1 MTRIFTTLTFCMML
15 TFGYSQITITG
26 TVYDNATNETLPGVT
41 IYANHSKNGISS
53 NIDGHYSLATTAADD
68 SLTFSYIGYKPQ
80 VVAIGGRSTI
90 DIRLSFDSKNLD
102 EIVVTAYG
110 TQRKSDLTG
119 AITMVKAEEITKV
132 PSSNAMTALQGK
144 VAGLQVG
151 ASSGAPGSSPVV
163 RLRGV
168 GTFNDAS
175 VLYVVD
181 GVFTNDI
188 NFLSP
193 NDIESISVL
202 KDASATALYGSRGAN
217 GVIVVTTK
225 RGSKSPDG
233 KPRFQFDAEYG
244 IQILPNKIDLLTGQE
259 FAEVYNVIHPGSFNN
274 IDRVPNTDWQ
284 DLIFRKSAPVQS
296 YNFSLSGATERN
308 SYYFGVSYFNQEG
321 IIDKSAY
328 ERVSIKLNNQ
338 FNLTDNI
345 RTGVNIIATPSR
357 SQGAPNV
364 FANAYWAWPS
374 DVPYN
379 PDGSFAEVQ
388 GGGNPLA
395 TIAYTNSET
404 NSLVSLGNA
413 FVEFDFLK
421 DFTFRSSIGYE
432 VEYTESTSF
441 TPVYHVSSMQVNE
454 RNDLSKNRFQRLNWL
469 WENTLTYKKEI
480 KKHHFD
486 ALAGIT
492 SQRNHSES
500 LGASTQS
507 LLDENPDLWYI
518 NAGDNTYL
526 TAGNGAETTS
536 IASYLFRLNYSYD
549 NRFLLTVNYRRDGSS
564 KFGINNRYAN
574 FSSAA
579 LGWNITNEDFM
590 SGTSNWLSTLKLR
603 GSYGSVGN
611 EKIPWDKQ
619 YTLVNNQEN
628 AVLGDP
634 ETLYTGASYGV
645 LGNPDL
651 RWETTEQFNIGF
663 DFGFLNDQLTG
674 EIDYYVKTTKDILLG
689 LFSPGHL
696 GNGAYVKTTR
706 NAAEVR
712 NSGLEFQAL
721 WRDDLSNGITYQIG
735 ANIASVN
742 NEVLNMGRLSENNTV
757 ILDGPLANGDLV
769 TLTQV
774 GGPIG
779 AFYGYKVDGVF
790 QTEDELASSP
800 TLDGQQVG
808 DLKFVD
814 VNGDGVIDKNDKTN
828 IGSYIPDFIYGFNLN
843 VGYKGISIGLDF
855 YGQSGN
861 EIYNGKNEVRPNQ
874 HNYEAQVADYW
885 RGPGTSN
892 TEPRPT
898 AAGSNYLP
906 SEYFVQDGSYF
917 RLRTLTLTY
926 QFPDQWMNAIKVHRA
941 SVYLRGTNVF
951 TLSNYT
957 GYSPEINSQD
967 VLSSGIDAGVF
978 PITSTYAVGFNFTF

>member
-1 MTRIFTTLTFCMML
+1 MSRIFTTLTFCMML

-41 IYANHSKNGISS
+41 IYTNHSKNGISS
-53 NIDGHYSLATTAADD
+53 NMDGQYSLATTAADD
-68 SLTFSYIGYKPQ
+68 SLTFSYIGYSPQ
-80 VVAIGGRSTI
+80 KVAIGGRSTI
-90 DIRLSFDSKNLD
+90 DIRLSFDSKNLA
-102 EIVVTAYG
+102 EVVVTAYG

-119 AITMVKAEEITKV
+119 AITMIKAEEITKV
-132 PSSNAMTALQGK
+132 PASNAMQALQGK

-163 RLRGV
+163 RIRGV

-181 GVFTNDI
+181 GVFTENI
-188 NFLSP
+188 NFLSS
-193 NDIESISVL
+193 NDIESMTVL

-225 RGSKSPDG
+225 RGSDSPDG

-244 IQILPNKIDLLTGQE
+244 LQRLPNKIDLLSGRE
-259 FAEVYNVIHPGSFNN
+259 FAEVYNVLYPGSFNN

-308 SYYFGVSYFNQEG
+308 NYYFGLGYFNQEG

-328 ERVSIKLNNQ
+328 ERLSIKLNNQ

-345 RTGVNIIATPSR
+345 RTGVNLTATPSR
-357 SQGAPNV
+357 WQGAPNV
-364 FANAYWAWPS
+364 FANAYWAWPT
-374 DVPYN
+374 DVPFN
-379 PDGSFAEVQ
+379 PDGSFAEVR

-395 TIAYTNSET
+395 TIEYTNSKT
-404 NSLVSLGNA
+404 NSLVSLGNLFA
-413 FVEFDFLK
+413 EFDFLK
-421 DFTFRSSIGYE
+421 GFTFRSSLGYE
-432 VEYTESTSF
+432 VGFTESTSF
-441 TPVYHVSSMQVNE
+441 TPVFFVSPLQSNVTS
-454 RNDLSKNRFQRLNWL
+454 DLNKNRFQSLNWL

-480 KKHHFD
+480 KKHRFD

-492 SQRNHSES
+492 SQRNHSEF
-500 LGASTQS
+500 LGASTQN
-507 LLDENPDLWYI
+507 LIDENPDLWYI
-518 NAGDNTYL
+518 SAGDNKYL
-526 TAGNGAETTS
+526 IAGNGAETTS
-536 IASYLFRLNYSYD
+536 IESYLFRLNYSFD
-549 NRFLLTVNYRRDGSS
+549 NRYLLTVNYRRDGSS

-574 FSSAA
+574 FGSAA

-590 SGTSNWLSTLKLR
+590 RGTTNWLNTLKLR
-603 GSYGSVGN
+603 GSYGTVGN
-611 EKIPWDKQ
+611 EKIPWDRQ
-619 YTLVNNQEN
+619 YTLVRNQEN
-628 AVLGDP
+628 GVLGDP
-634 ETLYTGASYGV
+634 ESLLTGASYGV

-663 DFGFLNDQLTG
+663 DFGFLNDRLTG
-674 EIDYYVKTTKDILLG
+674 EMDYYVKTTKDILVELY
-689 LFSPGHL
+689 SPGHL
-696 GNGAYVKTTR
+696 GNGAYATTTR

-721 WRDDLSNGITYQIG
+721 WRDDLKNGISYQIG
-735 ANIASVN
+735 ANIATVK
-742 NEVLNMGRLSENNTV
+742 NEVLKMGRLTGNNSF
-757 ILDGPLANGDLV
+757 LLGGPLGNGDLV
-769 TLTQV
+769 TYTEV

-779 AFYGYKVDGVF
+779 AYYGFKVDGVF
-790 QTEDELASSP
+790 QTQAELDSSP
-800 TLDGQQVG
+800 SQAGQKVG

-814 VNGDGVIDKNDKTN
+814 VNGDGVINDADKTI

-843 VGYKGISIGLDF
+843 VGYKGISLGFDF

-874 HNYEAQVADYW
+874 NNYEAQVADYW

-898 AAGSNYLP
+898 AGGLNYQP
-906 SEYFVQDGSYF
+906 SEYFIQDGSYF
-917 RLRTLTLTY
+917 RLRTLTLSY
-926 QFPDQWMNAIKVHRA
+926 EFPRQWIDAIKVERA

-951 TLSNYT
+951 TLSEYT
-957 GYSPEINSQD
+957 GYSPEINSGN
-967 VLSSGIDAGVF
+967 VLSSGIDLGVF
-978 PITSTYAVGFNFTF
+978 PITSTYALGFNFTF